1 MGSEIHRGDTDFPSD
16 ELCEEKP
23 PMVVVGKALAEGE
36 HQDYVGL
43 KDCESLP
50 FKSLDSG
57 VRTLSVAGSVSFSF
71 LVLHL
76 VT

>member
-1 MGSEIHRGDTDFPSD
+1 
-16 ELCEEKP
+16 
-23 PMVVVGKALAEGE
+23 MVVVGKALAEGE
-36 HQDYVGL
+36 RQDYVGL

-50 FKSLDSG
+50 FKSQDSG